1 MKPAE
6 QLKQAALQLS
16 AELTPDAVFSTIGQP
31 LIILSAPR
39 AGSTLLFELLGRQ
52 KGYWNIGGESH
63 IAYASMPHLRFEN
76 TDKDSSCLSAHHA
89 DVETACLFRAE
100 LLYLARDH
108 RGSAYINRRLADRP
122 EKITLVEKTPRNSL
136 NIPFLKSVFPQARY
150 IFLQRDARQNI
161 ASIIEG
167 WTLGLQTGRFA
178 TYPDLPEWDRNNW
191 CFLLPR
197 DWRTMRGKSLAEI
210 AAFQW
215 AASNREI
222 VEQLAQLPKTRS
234 LCINYKDLVDTPA
247 ETLNTIS
254 RFTGVHRREDVDAEI
269 QLPMSATTTSTPDA
283 NKWKKHQ
290 AEIDALMPDLESL
303 VSVMQEFSAAG

>member
-1 MKPAE
+1 MKPRE

-16 AELTPDAVFSTIGQP
+16 AQLTPDIVSSTIGEP

-39 AGSTLLFELLGRQ
+39 SGSTLLFEMLGRQ
-52 KGYWNIGGESH
+52 NGYWNIGGESH

-76 TDKDSSCLSAHHA
+76 SARDSSCLGAHHA
-89 DVETACLFRAE
+89 DGETCSLFRAE

-108 RGSAYINRRLADRP
+108 QGVGYIHRTQTDRP
-122 EKITLVEKTPRNSL
+122 GKITLVEKTPRNAL
-136 NIPFLKSVFPQARY
+136 NIPFLKSVFPRAKY
-150 IFLQRDARQNI
+150 LFLQRDARQNI

-178 TYPDLPEWDRNNW
+178 TYPDLPDWDRNNW

-197 DWRTMRGKSLAEI
+197 GWRTMRGKSLAEI

-222 VEQLAQLPKTRS
+222 VEQLALMPKSQS
-234 LCINYKDLVDTPA
+234 LCINYKDLVDSPA
-247 ETLNTIS
+247 ETLSTINS
-254 RFTGVHRREDVDAEI
+254 FNGVQERKNIDAEM
-269 QLPMSATTTSTPDA
+269 QLPMSATTISTPDA

-290 AEIDALMPDLESL
+290 SEIEPLMPDLEPL
-303 VSVMQEFSAAG
+303 IRAMEDFRAAV